1 MEVRGYSEE
10 WVGVGGR
17 WGIATPPPPPD
28 LLSSLPT
35 LHIPRS
41 PLPSSSPSVSLY
53 PPFVFVLVPPSLF
66 YLHSSLSPCPPLPQP
81 LLSPFS
87 SPLSR
92 RLFHRHPCLRH
103 WTIPP
108 FLTDNFPSSSLRFAP
123 LPCVSPFFPCVSPF
137 SPLLFS
143 PPSAPPFV
151 SPLLLLFPA
160 FPPLCPAFPPLPP
173 AFPHLLPF
181 LSPLLP
187 CLSPVFPKFPPSLSS
202 PLSLF
207 PFFPVSLSAFTPPC
221 LLAHSRSPP
230 APASLVPATLLKL
243 PPRPLPSW
251 SPVAHSPYAHAP
263 WEFKAV
269 DHPPFFTQAQGEVS
283 VRGTDWGG
291 WEGRTGGQ
299 FKAVDHPPLF
309 TGLEA
314 RGEARGEVSLAL
326 EGRGEGGERGWG
338 VMWGDGG

>member
-1 MEVRGYSEE
+1 MR
-10 WVGVGGR
+10 
-17 WGIATPPPPPD
+17 ALP
-28 LLSSLPT
+28 LLPLLPTSSL
-35 LHIPRS
+35 HS
-41 PLPSSSPSVSLY
+41 
-53 PPFVFVLVPPSLF
+53 PPSTFRAPLCHLP
-66 YLHSSLSPCPPLPQP
+66 LHPCPSIRPSSLSSSLHLSFICTPLS
-81 LLSPFS
+81 LLALLFPNPS
-87 SPLSR
+87 SPPS
-92 RLFHRHPCLRH
+92 HPPSPVVFFIAIRVSVRGNETH

-221 LLAHSRSPP
+221 LLAHSRCTHSSLPHFPLTHSPCSLSPLSLSPISRFPSSSPP
-230 APASLVPATLLKL
+230 CSRFPRSCYPSQAPSPPTPLLVPR
-243 PPRPLPSW
+243 RPLTLRARPLGVQGSGPS
-251 SPVAHSPYAHAP
+251 ALLHA
-263 WEFKAV
+263 
-269 DHPPFFTQAQGEVS
+269 
-283 VRGTDWGG
+283 
-291 WEGRTGGQ
+291 
-299 FKAVDHPPLF
+299 
-309 TGLEA
+309 GLDVKT
-314 RGEARGEVSLAL
+314 RGEARRAVCCGVCVSLVGL
-326 EGRGEGGERGWG
+326 
-338 VMWGDGG
+338 